1 MIFKCKNCGGSAVY
15 EPGRKSMY
23 CPHCE
28 GIDREDIIHAGSLTQ
43 CGNCGAP
50 ITVQPYTSADRC
62 VHCGTPIVFDE
73 RVEGCFRPNL
83 ILPFKINKDM
93 AVEALNKEF
102 KKRTFTPATFL
113 SEKSLNNMKGIYV
126 PFWLYDY
133 QAHYDF
139 RGQGTKVRTWVSG
152 NTQYTETSYYDV
164 IRQMD
169 ADFDK
174 VPVDASIEMND
185 GEMDLMEPY
194 TYQELEGFN
203 PKYMS
208 GFFGEVYNQGADEL
222 EERAKIKAR
231 SASEELMQQSIT
243 GYSSVKPIH
252 RNLTFNRNG
261 LNYALMPVWVYQYD
275 YRGETYRFH
284 VNGQTGKVVGKTPV
298 SKAKVLLYG
307 LTTMASVSA
316 IYYLVIAILGAAV

>member
-1 MIFKCKNCGGSAVY
+1 MIFKCKNCGGNTVY

-28 GIDREDIIHAGSLTQ
+28 GIDAEYIVKEGSITQ

-50 ITVQPYTSADRC
+50 IMVGPYTSSDRC
-62 VHCGTPIVFDE
+62 IHCGSYIVFDE
-73 RVEGCFRPNL
+73 RIEERYRPNL

-102 KKRTFTPATFL
+102 NKRTFTPSSFL
-113 SEKSLNNMKGIYV
+113 SEKSLNSMQGIYV
-126 PFWLYDY
+126 PFWMYDY
-133 QAHYDF
+133 RANYDF
-139 RGQGTKVRTWVSG
+139 RGQATKVRTWVSG

-169 ADFDK
+169 TGFDK

-194 TYQELEGFN
+194 TYAELEGFD

-208 GFFGEVYNQGADEL
+208 GFFGEVFNQGADEL
-222 EERAKIKAR
+222 EERARMKAK
-231 SASEELMQQSIT
+231 SASEELMQQSLS
-243 GYSSVKPIH
+243 GYTSVKPVH
-252 RNLTFNRNG
+252 KNLNLNRNG
-261 LNYALMPVWVYQYD
+261 LYYALMPVWLYKYD

-298 SKAKVLLYG
+298 SRAKVLLYG
-307 LTTMASVSA
+307 LTTCVSISA
-316 IYYLVIAILGAAV
+316 IMYLAIAILELL